1 MNIPVYNIHTV
12 GLLGKKCLCGVGQNL
27 IDPGRGEIYG
37 LKRPQAEPGG
47 EARHSNGLSHGS
59 QLMRYFPLS

>member
-12 GLLGKKCLCGVGQNL
+12 LGKKCLCGVGQTL
-27 IDPGRGEIYG
+27 IDPGQGEIHG

-47 EARHSNGLSHGS
+47 GTRNANGLSHGS